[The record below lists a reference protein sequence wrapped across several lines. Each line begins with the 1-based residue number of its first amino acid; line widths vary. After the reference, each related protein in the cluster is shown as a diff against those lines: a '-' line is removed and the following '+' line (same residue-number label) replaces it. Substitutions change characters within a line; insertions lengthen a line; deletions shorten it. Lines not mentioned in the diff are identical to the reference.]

1 MQVPSRRVSQTG
13 FTYIGA
19 LILVA
24 GMGLSLALA
33 AQVWR
38 TSLQRD
44 KEAQLLFAGNQIREA
59 ITRYYARSPG
69 ATKQFPARLE
79 DLLKDNRF
87 PQTVRHLRRIYIDPV
102 TGKPEWA
109 LVMAPGG
116 GIRGVRSLSNA
127 EPLKVAGFAE
137 RDAAF
142 SGAKRYSEWV
152 FVADGGAMQTPQAN
166 SVTPS
171 GRQPAQGGR

>member
-1 MQVPSRRVSQTG
+1 MQALRRRVSQTG

-24 GMGLSLALA
+24 AMGLALTLA

-38 TSLQRD
+38 TGLQRD
-44 KEAQLLFAGNQIREA
+44 KEAQLLFVGNQFREA
-59 ITRYYARSPG
+59 ISRYYARSPG
-69 ATKQFPARLE
+69 AARQFPSRLE

-87 PQTVRHLRRIYIDPV
+87 PQTVRHLRRIYVDPV
-102 TGKPEWA
+102 TGKPDWA

-127 EPLKVAGFAE
+127 EPVKVAGFAE

-142 SGAKRYSEWV
+142 SGAKRYSDWV
-152 FVADGGAMQTPQAN
+152 FAVDGDSMQTPRA
-166 SVTPS
+166 TPATAS
-171 GRQPAQGGR
+171 SRAPAQGGR